1 MRKIRQVLASVLG
14 AFVLFLG
21 RPALAETATG
31 RMPDAHPHYA
41 FEAEPHGL
49 IGLWAPKAYGVG
61 FRGTFLLSDS
71 GFIRNVNDT
80 VGLGV
85 GIDWTHDTTWVPIVL
100 QWNFWV
106 SQHWSVFAEPGVGLR
121 WRDQF
126 ETFGPDPTLY
136 GGARWQFAPGVT
148 LTMRVGYPAFALGFS
163 FLL

>member
-1 MRKIRQVLASVLG
+1 MRKIMQVLPFVLASLV
-14 AFVLFLG
+14 FFFG
-21 RPALAETATG
+21 RPAFADTATG
-31 RMPDAHPHYA
+31 REPDAHPHYF
-41 FEAEPHGL
+41 FEAEPHAL
-49 IGLWAPKAYGVG
+49 IGLYEPKAFGAG
-61 FRGTFLLSDS
+61 FRGTFLLSDA

-106 SQHWSVFAEPGVGLR
+106 SQHWSVFAEPGIALR

-126 ETFGPDPTLY
+126 ETLGPDPTLY

-148 LTMRVGYPAFALGFS
+148 LTMRIGYPAFALGLS

>member
-1 MRKIRQVLASVLG
+1 MGKIKQTLPVVVAAAVLL
-14 AFVLFLG
+14 LG
-21 RPALAETATG
+21 RNALADTATG
-31 RMPDAHPHYA
+31 RVPDEHPHYF
-41 FEAEPHGL
+41 FEAEPHAL
-49 IGLWAPKAYGVG
+49 IGLFEPKAFGVG
-61 FRGTFLLSDS
+61 FRGTFILSDS
-71 GFIRNVNDT
+71 GFIPRVNDT

-106 SQHWSVFAEPGVGLR
+106 SRHWSVFAEPGVALR
-121 WRDQF
+121 WRNQF
-126 ETFGPDPTLY
+126 ETLGPDPTLY